1 MSIQKTKLVFA
12 YNPQMAKNTK
22 NKITSVP
29 NWDKI
34 VNRNILKL

>member
-1 MSIQKTKLVFA
+1 MQKSKLVFV
-12 YNPQMAKNTK
+12 YNPQTTKITK

-34 VNRNILKL
+34 VNRNILKM